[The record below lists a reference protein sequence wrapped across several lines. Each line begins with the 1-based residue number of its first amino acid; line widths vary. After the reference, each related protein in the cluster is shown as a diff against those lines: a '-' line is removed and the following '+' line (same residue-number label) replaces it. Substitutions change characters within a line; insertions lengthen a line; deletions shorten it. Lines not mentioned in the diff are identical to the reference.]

1 MSSGELQSN
10 SHSLLRLQQ
19 SHHSAKYLRGIPTE
33 LLIQTLAPH
42 FVVAACGYGAA
53 NTLLQVLDK
62 GSWLEIGAKALFS
75 GTLSGWMAMLAFIS
89 LGLTSNDY

>member
-33 LLIQTLAPH
+33 SLIQTLPPH
-42 FVVAACGYGAA
+42 FVVAACGYGAV
-53 NTLLQVLDK
+53 NTLLHVLDK
-62 GSWLEIGAKALFS
+62 GSWLEIWAEALSS
-75 GTLSGWMAMLAFIS
+75 GTLSGWVAMLALIS
-89 LGLTSNDY
+89 LGLASNDY